1 MLRVVSVA
9 SAPQKMGDA
18 MFRRFMILNVVLT
31 ISIMGAPA
39 LASAGFSGTEVY
51 LPSVG
56 RGDGVGT
63 SVWRTTL
70 WIHNPSS
77 VAAHCEIQLL
87 LRDQA
92 NPTPD
97 AHLETIPP
105 GDTFKID
112 DATWNLFGI
121 EGFGALRVLSD
132 EKIIV
137 NSRIYNMEG
146 ADLSD
151 TQGQFFGGIPEDL
164 ALATGQSTEIL
175 GVNQASDS
183 AFRYNFGFVETSG
196 NNVSILVELLD
207 GDGSSLGSAPV
218 TLQGFEARQFNI
230 SVLGAGQTPT
240 NNGRLHISVT
250 GGAGRVI
257 AFGSGIANTSQDPST
272 FEMLFK
278 QATTAGG
285 DITAVNAGAGLTG
298 GGTSGDVT
306 LSIADDGVGNTMLQ
320 DGSVSTGK
328 LQTDSVSTDK
338 LQDGSVLSNKLAA
351 GAPAAG
357 KVLRFN
363 GTMFW
368 GDDEVG
374 GLTLPFSGHASTPS
388 GNRTAFNVQQSSDAA
403 GVSAITGS
411 TTATSNQSFGVRGF
425 TSSTANGSAGVEGR
439 GFYSGVFGFAQNHSG
454 WGFGVDGVNQAA
466 LGAGVRGISTESTGL
481 LYGVQGEVKSSSSQA
496 AGVFGE
502 ATATSGETYG
512 VYGLTKS
519 NNANAA
525 GVHGYASA
533 TQGVTAGVLGTS
545 ESNGG
550 IGVHGESPALGVLG
564 TATATSGPAFGVS
577 GWVNSAD
584 GIGVKGYNA
593 SSGSGAH
600 GVRGETMGNTGWAS
614 GVYGVAHS
622 PGAIGVTGWNV
633 GSGPGLYAWSESGT
647 ALIAKGAGTGN
658 LVEVYDHT
666 VGMRFKITHEGQVYA
681 DGSYHAGGADFA
693 ELVPVRQTDLEPG
706 DVVALAIDGKIIRC
720 FQEHQASV
728 VGVVSTRPGYQSDL
742 YKELDASE
750 KIPLAVMGI
759 VPVKVTAAN
768 GPIRPGDMLT
778 PSAVPGRAMRS
789 RKIVPGTI
797 IGKAMEGLESG
808 EGLVRMLIML
818 R

>member
-1 MLRVVSVA
+1 
-9 SAPQKMGDA
+9 
-18 MFRRFMILNVVLT
+18 MILNVVLT
-31 ISIMGAPA
+31 ISILGAPA

-56 RGDGVGT
+56 RGDGVGS

-70 WIHNPSS
+70 WIHNPSN
-77 VAAHCEIQLL
+77 AAANCEIQLL

-92 NPTPD
+92 NPNPD
-97 AHLETIPP
+97 TYQTTIAA
-105 GDTFKID
+105 GDTLKIE
-112 DATWNLFGI
+112 DATWTLFGI
-121 EGFGALRVLSD
+121 DGFGALRILSN
-132 EKIIV
+132 EEIVV
-137 NSRIYNMEG
+137 NSRIYNLEG

-151 TQGQFFGGIPEDL
+151 TQGQFFGGVPASF
-164 ALATGQSTEIL
+164 ALANGQSTEIL
-175 GVNQASDS
+175 GVNQATDS
-183 AFRYNFGFVETSG
+183 AFRYNVGFVETSG
-196 NNVSILVELLD
+196 SAVSLHVELFD
-207 GDGSSLGSAPV
+207 GDGSTLGSAQLS
-218 TLQGFEARQFNI
+218 LQAFEARQFNI
-230 SVLGAGQTPT
+230 SALGAGQTPT
-240 NNGRLHISVT
+240 ANGRLHISVT

-272 FEMLFK
+272 FEMLYEK
-278 QATTAGG
+278 TTAGG

-306 LSIADDGVGNTMLQ
+306 LSIADDGVTGTMIENGAVSTSKLQ
-320 DGSVSTGK
+320 DDAVSMN
-328 LQTDSVSTDK
+328 K
-338 LQDGSVLSNKLAA
+338 LQDGSVMSHKLAA

-357 KVLRFN
+357 KVLKFN

-502 ATATSGETYG
+502 ATATSGPTYG

-519 NNANAA
+519 NNANSA

-550 IGVHGESPALGVLG
+550 ICVHGESPALGVLG

-600 GVRGETMGNTGWAS
+600 GVRGETFGNTGWAS

-633 GSGPGLYAWSESGT
+633 NSGPGLYAWSESGP

-658 LVEVYDHT
+658 LVEVWDHT
-666 VGMRFKITHEGQVYA
+666 VGVRFKITHEGEVYA

-750 KIPLAVMGI
+750 KVPLAVMGI